1 MENQNKLDNQ
11 FKNAA
16 GKVENKGFD
25 RMEAIWDRVEEKL
38 DHKKK
43 RRGLIFWRYGGVAAL
58 LLILLAIGGQ
68 FFKKHANPTEPETQ
82 VTTIDHNKVE
92 ETFNP
97 TTVRDT
103 QKIEVV
109 VGEEETIIRK
119 NDSVVNIKNSAFIKS
134 KETPIDSSK
143 YVLMGNKKIYLQD
156 IFKHAPGD
164 TIYFKDEGKIVVLND
179 SKLKVWDTR
188 TDKGEF
194 RVKGEI
200 TPKKDDSS
208 SSAVTYSNVAIQ
220 DTENENLNEFI
231 VPSKDKYTHLNSLYF
246 GKDSL
251 QNKEAITAT
260 VTVNNNMV
268 TGVVSDFSGALP
280 GAYVTIKGTNKSVS
294 TDIEGKFSIEAKKGD
309 ILEISYIGY
318 NENSVAINNPNIP
331 HNILLEESTNKLEE
345 VVVVAYGTQKRKKEE
360 KRRKQIK
367 QKQQAT
373 IAFAKRNYRDGDK
386 QTTSY
391 VSAPKGE
398 LDKGFQNN
406 QDYYRKNMYK
416 EGATVVTS
424 SDIQYDTLSN
434 GRIQFREIPGQISET
449 DEPTYIA
456 ILNTAYI
463 TNTAPL
469 YVVDGVA
476 VNEDTFRNLNQNDI
490 ATVKVLKDQD
500 AISAYGDKGVN
511 GVIVIT
517 TVKGTTIEMNTA
529 ALDNQSDS
537 EKRALLQG
545 VVTTRGNSTPLYILD
560 GMPVDEETVKN
571 MNVNDVANI
580 RVLKDAGATSLYG
593 MRGSNGVVVIKTKQ
607 GEYAREIIEEDEEEN
622 EPIDPSKIQVDRES
636 YNMFEEN
643 QFENPTSNPL
653 STFSIDVDNA
663 SYTNIR
669 RFLNNGQKVPKDAVR
684 VEEMINFFKY
694 NYPQP
699 KGKEPFSINTEY
711 SDAPWNPDHKLL
723 KIGLKGKEIPM
734 DKLPASNFVFLIDV
748 SGSMSDDNKLPLLKQ
763 SMKLLVNQM
772 RPEDKIAIVVYAGA
786 AGLVLPSTNG
796 SEKTKII
803 DALDELSAGGSTA
816 GGEGIELAYKTAQ
829 ENFIKGGNNRVIL
842 ATDGDFNVGDSSDR
856 DMQTL
861 IEEKRQ
867 SGVFLTCLGYG
878 MGNYKDSKMEILA
891 DKGNGNYA
899 YIDNMQEAD
908 RFLQKEFKGSMY
920 AIAKDVKIQIEFNPN
935 HVQSYRLI
943 GYENR
948 KLRDEDFENDAIDAG
963 ELGSGHTVTA
973 LYEIIPVG
981 VESDYFTPDTKLK
994 YTQQAKEKNKYKDE
1008 LATVKLRHKKP
1019 DGNKSTETEL
1029 VIENKPVELD
1039 EASSDFKFAASVA
1052 WFGLKLRDSKLIP
1065 SKSSKKIKKLGK
1077 EGIKNDTDGYKAE
1090 FIRLV
1095 DMVQ

>member
-1 MENQNKLDNQ
+1 M
-11 FKNAA
+11 
-16 GKVENKGFD
+16 
-25 RMEAIWDRVEEKL
+25 
-38 DHKKK
+38 
-43 RRGLIFWRYGGVAAL
+43 
-58 LLILLAIGGQ
+58 
-68 FFKKHANPTEPETQ
+68 
-82 VTTIDHNKVE
+82 
-92 ETFNP
+92 
-97 TTVRDT
+97 
-103 QKIEVV
+103 
-109 VGEEETIIRK
+109 
-119 NDSVVNIKNSAFIKS
+119 
-134 KETPIDSSK
+134 
-143 YVLMGNKKIYLQD
+143 
-156 IFKHAPGD
+156 
-164 TIYFKDEGKIVVLND
+164 
-179 SKLKVWDTR
+179 
-188 TDKGEF
+188 
-194 RVKGEI
+194 
-200 TPKKDDSS
+200 
-208 SSAVTYSNVAIQ
+208 
-220 DTENENLNEFI
+220 
-231 VPSKDKYTHLNSLYF
+231 
-246 GKDSL
+246 
-251 QNKEAITAT
+251 
-260 VTVNNNMV
+260 
-268 TGVVSDFSGALP
+268 
-280 GAYVTIKGTNKSVS
+280 
-294 TDIEGKFSIEAKKGD
+294 
-309 ILEISYIGY
+309 
-318 NENSVAINNPNIP
+318 
-331 HNILLEESTNKLEE
+331 
-345 VVVVAYGTQKRKKEE
+345 
-360 KRRKQIK
+360 
-367 QKQQAT
+367 
-373 IAFAKRNYRDGDK
+373 
-386 QTTSY
+386 
-391 VSAPKGE
+391 
-398 LDKGFQNN
+398 
-406 QDYYRKNMYK
+406 
-416 EGATVVTS
+416 
-424 SDIQYDTLSN
+424 
-434 GRIQFREIPGQISET
+434 
-449 DEPTYIA
+449 
-456 ILNTAYI
+456 
-463 TNTAPL
+463 
-469 YVVDGVA
+469 
-476 VNEDTFRNLNQNDI
+476 
-490 ATVKVLKDQD
+490 
-500 AISAYGDKGVN
+500 SAYGDKGVN
-511 GVIVIT
+511 GVLVIT
-517 TVKGTTIEMNTA
+517 TVKGTTIELNTA

-622 EPIDPSKIQVDRES
+622 EPLDPSKIQVDRES

-643 QFENPTSNPL
+643 QFENPTTNPL

-694 NYPQP
+694 DYPQP
-699 KGKEPFSINTEY
+699 KGKQPFSINTEY

-723 KIGLKGKEIPM
+723 KIGLKGKDIPM
-734 DKLPASNFVFLIDV
+734 DELPASNFVFLIDV

-856 DMQTL
+856 EMQTL
-861 IEEKRQ
+861 IEEKRE

-920 AIAKDVKIQIEFNPN
+920 AIAKDVKIQIEFNPK

-948 KLRDEDFENDAIDAG
+948 KLRDQDFENDAIDAG

-981 VESDYFTPDTKLK
+981 VESDYFTPDSKLK
-994 YTQQAKEKNKYKDE
+994 YTQQAKEKSKYEDE

-1029 VIENKPVELD
+1029 VIENEPVELD
-1039 EASSDFKFAASVA
+1039 KASADFKFAASVA
-1052 WFGLKLRDSKLIP
+1052 WFGLKLRDSELIP
-1065 SKSSKKIKKLGK
+1065 SKSSKKIEKLAK
-1077 EGIKNDTDGYKAE
+1077 EGIKNDTDGYKVE

-1095 DMVQ
+1095 NMVQ